1 MAEEPRMLS
10 PREIAGMLSAMA
22 VFVRAELEA
31 LPDLVVNWHP
41 GPEEWCVKEA
51 LGHIMEAE
59 RRGFNG
65 RIREILAEDE
75 PDVEGWDPV
84 EVQNARND
92 CARDLKDLLDE
103 FDTLRADSVEL
114 VSGLAMPDLRA
125 RRQPPASWL
134 RACQRSAPRVDL
146 SRSQSRATDARQ
158 RAELRVPVD
167 GQLPGIRG
175 GVGRFAD

>member
-1 MAEEPRMLS
+1 MAQEPRILS

-103 FDTLRADSVEL
+103 FETLRADSVEL
-114 VSGLAMPDLRA
+114 VSGLAMPDL
-125 RRQPPASWL
+125 
-134 RACQRSAPRVDL
+134 V
-146 SRSQSRATDARQ
+146 
-158 RAELRVPVD
+158 
-167 GQLPGIRG
+167 RG
-175 GVGRFAD
+175 GNHPQVGYVRVNDLLHEWISHDRNHVRQMLANVQSYAFPLMGNCQGFAGE